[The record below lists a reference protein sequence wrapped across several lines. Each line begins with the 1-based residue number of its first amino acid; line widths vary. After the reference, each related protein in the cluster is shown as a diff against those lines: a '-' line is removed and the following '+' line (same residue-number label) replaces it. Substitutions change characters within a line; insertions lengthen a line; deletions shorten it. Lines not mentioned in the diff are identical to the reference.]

1 MNIFILSE
9 DPVRAAQAQ
18 CDKHV
23 VKMPLESAQML
34 STVHRLLDGIETKR
48 PSKSGKRILPYWE
61 LTDNLEEL
69 VYKVAHPKHPCTIW
83 SMLSSENYE
92 WHYEH
97 FIALCN
103 EFELRYKK
111 PHLSFTKLADFLKNK
126 PKNLIKGA
134 LTPFAQAMP
143 DECKDTDAVTAYKSF
158 YNKYKREFA
167 TWDRGRQQPNW
178 WK

>member
-1 MNIFILSE
+1 M
-9 DPVRAAQAQ
+9 
-18 CDKHV
+18 
-23 VKMPLESAQML
+23 
-34 STVHRLLDGIETKR
+34 
-48 PSKSGKRILPYWE
+48 
-61 LTDNLEEL
+61 
-69 VYKVAHPKHPCTIW
+69 
-83 SMLSSENYE
+83 
-92 WHYEH
+92 
-97 FIALCN
+97 
-103 EFELRYKK
+103 
-111 PHLSFTKLADFLKNK
+111 SFTKLADFLKNK